1 MTEEARNKYMLKGTG
16 ISKTYGMKKRYA
28 ICKCCRDKVNI
39 AISRDTSGGYF
50 CPRCTSKRRKER
62 KERDNERL

>member
-16 ISKTYGMKKRYA
+16 VSRTYGMKKRYA

-39 AISRDTSGGYF
+39 AISQDTSGGYF
-50 CPRCTSKRRKER
+50 CPICQANQQKRRNRNDIDK
-62 KERDNERL
+62 